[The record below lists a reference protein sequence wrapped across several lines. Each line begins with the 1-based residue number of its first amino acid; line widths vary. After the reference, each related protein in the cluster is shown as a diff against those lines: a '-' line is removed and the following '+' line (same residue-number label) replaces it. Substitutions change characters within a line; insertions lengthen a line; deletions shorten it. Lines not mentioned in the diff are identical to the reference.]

1 MKSFCAGP
9 CPGHTTR
16 SAVWSTLPCTHTS
29 GKVLSHSKCYV
40 AEMAEGGTLIVGGND
55 ERAIECNAEA
65 ANSRADLRHQLAAAC
80 IRRQVPYPDVAMLVT
95 CS

>member
-1 MKSFCAGP
+1 
-9 CPGHTTR
+9 
-16 SAVWSTLPCTHTS
+16 
-29 GKVLSHSKCYV
+29 
-40 AEMAEGGTLIVGGND
+40 MAEGGTLIVGGND